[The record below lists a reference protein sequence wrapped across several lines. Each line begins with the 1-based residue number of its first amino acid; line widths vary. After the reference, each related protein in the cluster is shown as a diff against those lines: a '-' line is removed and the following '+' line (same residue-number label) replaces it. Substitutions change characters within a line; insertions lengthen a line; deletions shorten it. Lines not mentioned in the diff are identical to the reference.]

1 MLSNSEVAAIRDRF
15 SIFRRHVYLNSCSQG
30 ALSDSVQSGIQA
42 LLESWNTYGSP
53 WDTWTEQ
60 YEIARG
66 EFAKFINAD
75 PDEVAV
81 VTSVSAAI
89 SSVATALDFSDR
101 NTVVM
106 GEFEFPTMGHVW
118 LAQQRRGAVVKWVEG
133 RDNRISPQAYAAAID
148 RRTLIVP
155 VTGVCFMNGF
165 RPDVRE
171 ISRLAHA
178 EGALAM
184 LDDYQD
190 CGTRPVDV
198 KAMDVD
204 FYTSGTLKYM
214 LGHAGLAF
222 LYVRKSLIESFSPA
236 VSGWFAQSNPF
247 AFDPK
252 TFDPSPTAR
261 RFETGTPPI
270 LAIYAALAGMRL
282 LREIGMENIAAHIA
296 KLTQAL
302 LEGARAMGVRTKTP
316 ADSAGPLVVIQ
327 STDAAALVNELARE
341 SVIGSSRHDGLR
353 ISFHVYNTLDDVST
367 VLKILER
374 NIHLLVREEDS
385 AAVTR

>member
-1 MLSNSEVAAIRDRF
+1 
-15 SIFRRHVYLNSCSQG
+15 
-30 ALSDSVQSGIQA
+30 
-42 LLESWNTYGSP
+42 
-53 WDTWTEQ
+53 
-60 YEIARG
+60 
-66 EFAKFINAD
+66 
-75 PDEVAV
+75 
-81 VTSVSAAI
+81 
-89 SSVATALDFSDR
+89 
-101 NTVVM
+101 
-106 GEFEFPTMGHVW
+106 HVW

-222 LYVRKSLIESFSPA
+222 LYVRKSLIERFSPA

-316 ADSAGPLVVIQ
+316 AD
-327 STDAAALVNELARE
+327 AAALVNELARE